1 MKKINQLI
9 KKEFILLVFFMSVFS
24 NYSYSQNKQNIE
36 GQVIG
41 ASDGIPI
48 PSASVLIKN
57 SKTGTV
63 TDFDGNFSL
72 SVMPNDVLVVSFV
85 GYKTVEVS
93 VSNQKS
99 ITISL
104 EEDVNALD
112 EVVVVGY
119 GTQKKSDITGSV
131 AVVDMD
137 ALPVKS
143 PITVAQT
150 LQGAAPGVQVSNSGA
165 PGSAPLIR
173 IRGISSFGGNAP
185 LYIIDGVPAVA
196 NADFN
201 PHEIE
206 SIQILKDAAAASIYG
221 SRAANGVIL
230 ITTKKGK
237 GKFSVEFDSRYGI
250 EQVPKKID
258 MMSSAE
264 FAALDNL
271 AHDNAGIPH
280 NPASDLT
287 LSDPNAMPNTDWQG
301 SMFQPGAIQDYNLA
315 VNASTENS
323 TYRVA
328 LGYLDQEGVINGP
341 SFNRSSLNFNS
352 THTHGKFSLG
362 SSVRMTATD
371 KRSVVGNPFFE
382 TLTALPNVAV
392 YDKYNVG
399 GFGAGSDFNQ
409 TYFTNPIGAQL
420 ANNNTSHT
428 QKFAAILFGEYQF
441 TDAFKYRLTTSYD
454 QSNSRYI
461 GKREAA
467 YLRYKD
473 NPVSALTEN
482 VNHWYDWV
490 FNHTFTYDKTFGDHA
505 VTAVGVY
512 AYEGYKGRSSN
523 AYGENV
529 TQDGTGKYF
538 WVLSATQENQRVSG
552 GAGEIGLHSGIAR
565 INYSFADK
573 YLLQVSGRYDY
584 SSQFSKDN
592 RGAFFPA
599 ASIGWKID
607 KEGFMENADN
617 VNLLKLRIG
626 YGQLGGKN
634 IGAYDYTGFINS
646 SVNYVLGPNQEL
658 ANGSTQIK
666 IANPDL
672 IWETT
677 ASTNI
682 GIDYAFY
689 NNRLQGSLEV
699 YQTDTKDA
707 ILPVDI
713 PLSVGNFGGN
723 PNQNI
728 GDIRN
733 SGIELGINY
742 RNMDNEFKYRI
753 GLNASHNN
761 NEVMDLGSLGEL
773 AGNMT
778 MTRPGYAIGTF
789 YLRETDGIWQVDE
802 QAEAVQYGAAPGD
815 VHYIDQNDD
824 FLINDDDRI
833 MMGNPFPKADIGLN
847 FYTEYKGFDF
857 SVFFFSQ
864 LGHDI
869 YWGQGYV
876 LNRTD
881 DYMNHLA
888 GMETWTPENKSNTT
902 AIALYGSAG
911 SKNNY
916 GPQDRFLYDGDYVK
930 LKNIELGFNIPNRGK
945 IGFEKL
951 RVYVS
956 AQNLFTIT
964 DYPGYDPEVVNGWIL
979 ERGVDWGS
987 FPNPR
992 TISWG
997 IQAKF

>member
-1 MKKINQLI
+1 MRKINQLI
-9 KKEFILLVFFMSVFS
+9 KKEFILLLFMAVFS
-24 NYSYSQNKQNIE
+24 NYSYSQNMQNIE
-36 GQVIG
+36 GQVID
-41 ASDGIPI
+41 ASDGLPI
-48 PSASVLIKN
+48 PAASVLIKN
-57 SKTGTV
+57 STTGTEA
-63 TDFDGNFSL
+63 DFDGNFNL
-72 SVMPNDVLVVSFV
+72 MVMSDDVLVISSM
-85 GYKTVEVS
+85 GYLTIEVNVLDQKT
-93 VSNQKS
+93 

-104 EEDVNALD
+104 KEDVSTLD
-112 EVVVVGY
+112 EVVIVGY
-119 GTQKKSDITGSV
+119 GSQKKSNITGSV
-131 AVVDMD
+131 AIIDMD

-143 PITVAQT
+143 PTTIAQT
-150 LQGAAPGVQVSNSGA
+150 LQGSAPGVQVSNSGA

-173 IRGISSFGGNAP
+173 IRGISSFGGNSP

-201 PHEIE
+201 PHEVE

-237 GKFSVEFDSRYGI
+237 GKFSVEFDSRYGV

-258 MMSSAE
+258 MMNSAE
-264 FAALDNL
+264 FATLDNL
-271 AHDNAGIPH
+271 AHDNAGLPH

-287 LSDPNAMPNTDWQG
+287 LSDPDAMPNTDWQG
-301 SMFQPGAIQDYNLA
+301 AMFQPGAIQDYNIA
-315 VNASTENS
+315 VNAGTENS

-341 SFNRSSLNFNS
+341 SFNRASLNLNT

-362 SSVRMTATD
+362 SSIRMTNTN
-371 KRSVVGNPFFE
+371 KRNVIGNPFFE

-392 YDKYNVG
+392 YDENNIG
-399 GFGAGSDFNQ
+399 GFGTGSDFNQ
-409 TYFTNPIGAQL
+409 TYFTNPIGSQL
-420 ANNNTSHT
+420 ANNNTAHV
-428 QKFAAILFGEYQF
+428 QKFAAILFAEYQF
-441 TDAFKYRLTTSYD
+441 TDAFKYRMTTSYD

-482 VNHWYDWV
+482 VDHWYDWV
-490 FNHTFTYDKTFGDHA
+490 FNHTLTYDKTFGDHEI
-505 VTAVGVY
+505 TAVGVY
-512 AYEGYKGRSSN
+512 AFEGFRGRSSN
-523 AYGENV
+523 AYGENL

-538 WVLSATQENQRVSG
+538 WVLGATQKNQRVSG
-552 GAGEIGLHSGIAR
+552 GESERGLHSGIAR
-565 INYSFADK
+565 VNYSFADK

-626 YGQLGGKN
+626 YGELGGKN
-634 IGAYDYTGFINS
+634 IGDYDYTGFINS
-646 SVNYVLGPNQEL
+646 SLNYVLGSNQEL
-658 ANGSTQIK
+658 ANGSAQIK
-666 IANPDL
+666 IANSDL
-672 IWETT
+672 VWETT

-682 GIDYAFY
+682 GVDYAFF

-699 YQTDTKDA
+699 YQTDTRDA

-713 PLSVGNFGGN
+713 PLSVGNYGGN

-742 RNMDNEFKYRI
+742 RNMDNEFKYGI
-753 GLNASHNN
+753 GLNASHNK

-789 YLRETDGIWQVDE
+789 FLRETDGIWQQDE

-815 VHYIDQNDD
+815 VHYIDQNGD
-824 FLINDDDRI
+824 FILNEEDRV

-847 FYTEYKGFDF
+847 LYAEYKGFDASIF
-857 SVFFFSQ
+857 LFSQ

-876 LNRTD
+876 TSRTD

-888 GMETWTPENKSNTT
+888 GLETWTPQNQSNTT
-902 AIALYGSAG
+902 PIAMFGSAG

-916 GPQDRFLYDGDYVK
+916 GPQDRFLYDGDYLK
-930 LKNIELGFNIPNRGK
+930 LKNIEVGFNIPNLEK
-945 IGFEKL
+945 TGFSKL
-951 RVYVS
+951 RVYAS
-956 AQNLFTIT
+956 AQNLLTLT
-964 DYPGYDPEVVNGWIL
+964 NYPGYDPEVVNGWIL
-979 ERGVDWGS
+979 ERGVDWGA

-992 TISWG
+992 TISLG
-997 IQAKF
+997 LQAKF

>member
-1 MKKINQLI
+1 MKHLVRKKI
-9 KKEFILLVFFMSVFS
+9 ILLIFFMSVFS
-24 NYSYSQNKQNIE
+24 HYSYAQNKQDIE
-36 GQVIG
+36 GVVIG
-41 ASDGIPI
+41 AIDGIEI
-48 PSASVLIKN
+48 PSANIFIKN
-57 SKTGTV
+57 TTTGTV

-72 SVMPNDVLVVSFV
+72 SVMPNDILVVSSI

-93 VSNQKS
+93 VANQKT
-99 ITISL
+99 ITISMQ
-104 EEDVNALD
+104 EDVSALD
-112 EVVVVGY
+112 EVIVIGY

-131 AVVDMD
+131 AVVNMD
-137 ALPVKS
+137 ALPV
-143 PITVAQT
+143 PVPTTVAQL
-150 LQGAAPGVQVSNSGA
+150 LQGTAPGVQVSNSGA
-165 PGSAPLIR
+165 PGSEPLIR
-173 IRGISSFGGNAP
+173 IRGVSSFGGSSP
-185 LYIIDGVPAVA
+185 LYVIDGVPAVA

-201 PHEIE
+201 PHEVE
-206 SIQILKDAAAASIYG
+206 SIQVLKDAAAASIYG

-237 GKFSVEFDSRYGI
+237 DKFSVEFDARYGV
-250 EQVPKKID
+250 EEVPKKID
-258 MMSSAE
+258 MMSSTE
-264 FAALDNL
+264 FATLDNL

-287 LSDPNAMPNTDWQG
+287 VSDPNAMPNTDWQG
-301 SMFQPGAIQDYNLA
+301 SMFQPGAIQDYNIAL
-315 VNASTENS
+315 NASTKNS
-323 TYRVA
+323 TFRAA

-341 SFNRSSLNFNS
+341 MFNRSSLNLNYTL
-352 THTHGKFSLG
+352 THNKFSFG
-362 SSVRMTATD
+362 SNVRMTDTK
-371 KRSVVGNPFFE
+371 KRSVIGNPFFE

-392 YDKYNVG
+392 YDENNVG
-399 GFGAGSDFNQ
+399 GFGTGSDFNQ
-409 TYFTNPIGAQL
+409 TYFTNPIGSQL
-420 ANNNTSHT
+420 ANNNTAHT
-428 QKFAAILFGEYQF
+428 QKFVTTLFAEYRF
-441 TDAFKYRLTTSYD
+441 IDSFKYRFTTSYD

-461 GKREAA
+461 GKRKAA

-482 VNHWYDWV
+482 VTHWYDWV
-490 FNHTFTYDKTFGDHA
+490 FNHTFTYDKTFGKHE

-512 AYEGYKGRSSN
+512 AYEGHRDRTSS

-529 TQDGTGKYF
+529 AQDGTGKYF
-538 WVLSATQENQRVSG
+538 WVLNATQENQRVG
-552 GAGEIGLHSGIAR
+552 GYENELGLQSGIVR
-565 INYSFADK
+565 VNYGFADK
-573 YLLQVSGRYDY
+573 YLVQVSGRYDY

-599 ASIGWKID
+599 ASIGWKIN

-617 VNLLKLRIG
+617 VNLLKLRVG
-626 YGQLGGKN
+626 YGELGGKN
-634 IGAYDYTGFINS
+634 IGPYDYTGFINS
-646 SVNYVLGPNQEL
+646 SVNYVLGPNQAL

-666 IANPDL
+666 LANPDL

-682 GIDYAFY
+682 GIDFSFF
-689 NNRLQGSLEV
+689 NNKLQGSLDV
-699 YQTDTKDA
+699 YQTDTRDA
-707 ILPVDI
+707 LLPVDI
-713 PLSVGNFGGN
+713 SLSVGNFGGN

-742 RNMDNEFKYRI
+742 RNNDNEFKYSI
-753 GLNASHNN
+753 GFNASHNK
-761 NEVMDLGSLGEL
+761 NEVLDLGALGEL

-789 YLRETDGIWQVDE
+789 FLRETDGIWQTDE
-802 QAEAVQYGAAPGD
+802 AAEASKYGAAPGD
-815 VHYIDQNDD
+815 VHYIDQNGD
-824 FLINDDDRI
+824 FLLNEEDRV

-847 FYTEYKGFDF
+847 LYAEYKGFDASIF
-857 SVFFFSQ
+857 LFSQ
-864 LGHDI
+864 LGHDV

-876 LNRTD
+876 TNRTD
-881 DYMNHLA
+881 DFVNHLA
-888 GMETWTPENKSNTT
+888 GMEPWTPENKSNTT
-902 AIALYGSAG
+902 AIAMFGSAG

-916 GPQDRFLYDGDYVK
+916 GPQDRFLYDGDYLK
-930 LKNIELGFNIPNRGK
+930 LKNIEFGFNIPNMEK
-945 IGFEKL
+945 VGFSKL

-964 DYPGYDPEVVNGWIL
+964 NYPGFDPEVVNGWIL

-997 IQAKF
+997 VQAKF

>member
-1 MKKINQLI
+1 M
-9 KKEFILLVFFMSVFS
+9 KKEFILLLFFMTVFS
-24 NYSYSQNKQNIE
+24 NYSYSQNVQSIE
-36 GQVIG
+36 GQVID
-41 ASDGIPI
+41 ASDGLPI
-48 PSASVLIKN
+48 PGASVLIKN
-57 SKTGTV
+57 STTGTE
-63 TDFDGNFSL
+63 TDFDGNFTL
-72 SVMPNDVLVVSFV
+72 SVLSTDVLVISSI
-85 GYKTVEVS
+85 GYLTAEVN
-93 VSNQKS
+93 VSNQKT
-99 ITISL
+99 ITISM
-104 EEDVNALD
+104 EEDVSALD
-112 EVVVVGY
+112 EVIVVGY
-119 GTQKKSDITGSV
+119 GTQKKSNITGSV
-131 AVVDMD
+131 VVVDME

-150 LQGAAPGVQVSNSGA
+150 LQGSAPGVQVSNSGA
-165 PGSAPLIR
+165 PGSSPIIR
-173 IRGISSFGGNAP
+173 IRGVSSFNGSTP

-201 PHEIE
+201 PHEVE
-206 SIQILKDAAAASIYG
+206 SIQVLKDAAAASIYG

-237 GKFSVEFDSRYGI
+237 DKFSVEFNARYGV
-250 EQVPKKID
+250 EEVPKKID
-258 MMSSAE
+258 MMSSTE
-264 FAALDNL
+264 FATLDNL

-301 SMFQPGAIQDYNLA
+301 AMFQPGAIQDYNVA

-341 SFNRSSLNFNS
+341 MFNRSSLNFNS
-352 THTHGKFSLG
+352 THTQGKFYYG
-362 SSVRMTATD
+362 SSIRITATE
-371 KRSVVGNPFFE
+371 KRSVIGNPFFE

-392 YDKYNVG
+392 YDENNVG
-399 GFGAGSDFNQ
+399 GFGTGSDFNQ
-409 TYFTNPIGAQL
+409 TYFTNPIGSQL
-420 ANNNTSHT
+420 ANNNTANT
-428 QKFAAILFGEYQF
+428 QKFVAILFAEYKF
-441 TDAFKYRLTTSYD
+441 TDAFKYKLTTSYD

-461 GKREAA
+461 GKRKAA

-482 VNHWYDWV
+482 VTHWYDWV
-490 FNHTFTYDKTFGDHA
+490 FNNTFTYDKTFGDHEI
-505 VTAVGVY
+505 TAVGVY
-512 AYEGYKGRSSN
+512 AFEGSRNRSSN
-523 AYGENV
+523 AYGENL

-538 WVLSATQENQRVSG
+538 WVLGATQENQRVSG
-552 GAGEIGLHSGIAR
+552 GESEVGLHSGIAR
-565 INYSFADK
+565 VNYSFANK
-573 YLLQVSGRYDY
+573 YLVQVSGRYDY

-599 ASIGWKID
+599 ASIGWKIN
-607 KEGFMENADN
+607 KEGFMENAEN
-617 VNLLKLRIG
+617 INLLKLRIG
-626 YGQLGGKN
+626 YGELGGKN
-634 IGAYDYTGFINS
+634 IGPYDYTGFINS
-646 SVNYVLGPNQEL
+646 STNYVFGPSQAL
-658 ANGSTQIK
+658 AGGSTQIK
-666 IANPDL
+666 IANADL

-699 YQTDTKDA
+699 YQTDTRDA

-733 SGIELGINY
+733 RGIELAVNY
-742 RNMDNEFKYRI
+742 SNMDNEFKYRI
-753 GLNASHNN
+753 GLNASHNE
-761 NEVMDLGSLGEL
+761 NEVLDLGSLGEL

-789 YLRETDGIWQVDE
+789 YLRETDGIWQQDE

-847 FYTEYKGFDF
+847 LYAEYKEFDF
-857 SVFFFSQ
+857 SAFFFSQ
-864 LGHDI
+864 LGHDV

-876 LNRTD
+876 TNRTD
-881 DYMNHLA
+881 DYMNHPA
-888 GMETWTPENKSNTT
+888 GLETWTPENQSNTT
-902 AIALYGSAG
+902 PIALYGAAG

-916 GPQDRFLYDGDYVK
+916 GPQDRFLYDGDYLK
-930 LKNIELGFNIPNRGK
+930 LKNLEVGFAIPNVGNAGFNK
-945 IGFEKL
+945 V
-951 RVYVS
+951 RVYLS
-956 AQNLFTIT
+956 AQNLFTLT
-964 DYPGYDPEVVNGWIL
+964 NYPGYDPEVVNGWIL
-979 ERGVDWGS
+979 ERGVDWGAY
-987 FPNPR
+987 PNPR
-992 TISWG
+992 TISFG
-997 IQAKF
+997 VQAKF